1 MAESGTN
8 GERRSEDK
16 GSGGGRPLQ
25 EPHSPALGVSPVS
38 TSSLGTK
45 RHLPRG
51 IVIQLTGTEGEWDS
65 PDDSELIFSLDHDD
79 YYPSISLSKERQ
91 LSVEDDRGLQSQA
104 FHVPLSPSSPGSLGN
119 CSAIGHSFLSPG
131 PSSPTHRP
139 LASLVKSLSTELE
152 LKEGSTLRP
161 KPLLSLV
168 KSISTEISRSEPEV
182 SQSKSD
188 SRLNLHLWKQL
199 TQSKTR
205 SNGDSRTA
213 PPSPSALSPSGEGV
227 KGGFFKMELE
237 DTKRKLSEA
246 VHEPLS
252 SMFSKIM
259 REESAGSP
267 KHQGKTQ
274 GAHSLVSS
282 RGLGREG
289 STDTVLSESP
299 VRNTRKTDAD
309 VLPVFDWPSVRHP
322 GRSHRSPCPVHHY
335 RQHHRDEELEICTDG
350 DIMQVLAVETHEARR
365 SPAGPQVLAA
375 PLVRTPPSQ
384 PPHPLPRMS
393 LFCVAVLSYGY
404 FILPLSPYFSGLALG
419 LALGFLLGLLL
430 IRMGSTGSPCSDP
443 PYRPPQ
449 TLLGEGILT
458 GGTVSTEPDTL
469 KGWMNEI
476 HDYDPETYHPA
487 LTHSVFA
494 TLEGSCLRL
503 DSPRTNISRRATY
516 DERVLEAT
524 FIKSR
529 SFQLAKSKVFLLPSV
544 LARKR
549 VWNPKYPI
557 CIQLAAG
564 ANSQGDE
571 GGRSE
576 ESRGEEEPGAEPAS
590 PQQQS
595 SSKHVHDLPTT
606 LYLFGRTGRE
616 KEEWFRHFLFASMD
630 TEREKE
636 MDRQRPSRC
645 VSRSGDPAQAQSVSA
660 SVNVPSSRGSSRMGS
675 REDDPPSTP
684 PVPGVPVAH
693 VSQTSSSTRG
703 LTLLD
708 YPGYMARLLAAE
720 ELTPLC
726 STGASSTET
735 SPTIKGNC
743 TCDLAEHPGMS
754 QTAYANALI
763 GRIFWDFLREK
774 HWADVVSHKIQK
786 KLSKIRLPYF
796 MNELTLTEMDMG
808 CSMPQITTT
817 SRPEVNHRGLWVE
830 LQLVY
835 TGALQMT
842 LQTKFNL
849 SKLGKE
855 GGQDTDC
862 ATETGSPRSRPIFSV
877 LADSDEESS
886 SAGSSDEEEL
896 LLSEPQGPV
905 GEKGSTPAT
914 DGTGGGKTGRKI
926 LRFVDKIAKSKY
938 FQKATENEF
947 IKKKFEEMSNT
958 PLLLTVEV
966 QELSGT
972 LVVNIPP
979 PPTDRIWY
987 SFCVPPKLDLRVRPK
1002 LGEREVTFC
1011 HVTEWIEKKLQDEF
1025 QKVFVLP
1032 NMDDI
1037 YLPLMHS
1044 GVDSPRASQHL
1055 SSQSQQSQSSS
1066 TESIERIPP
1075 EISGAESD

>member
-1 MAESGTN
+1 MAESETN
-8 GERRSEDK
+8 GERRGEDK
-16 GSGGGRPLQ
+16 GKGGGGPLQ
-25 EPHSPALGVSPVS
+25 EHHSPTAQAS

-45 RHLPRG
+45 RHVPRG

-65 PDDSELIFSLDHDD
+65 LDDGELIFSLDHDD
-79 YYPSISLSKERQ
+79 DCPSISLSKERQ
-91 LSVEDDRGLQSQA
+91 LSVEDDRTLQSQS

-119 CSAIGHSFLSPG
+119 CSVIGRRRGFLSPG

-139 LASLVKSLSTELE
+139 IASLVKSLSTELE
-152 LKEGSTLRP
+152 PKEGSTLRP

-168 KSISTEISRSEPEV
+168 KSISTELSRSEPEV

-199 TQSKTR
+199 TQSKSR

-213 PPSPSALSPSGEGV
+213 PPSPSSLSPSGEGL

-267 KHQGKTQ
+267 KHQAKAQ
-274 GAHSLVSS
+274 GVHQARS
-282 RGLGREG
+282 LGRES

-299 VRNTRKTDAD
+299 VRNPRKMDPAD
-309 VLPVFDWPSVRHP
+309 VLPIFDWPSVRHP
-322 GRSHRSPCPVHHY
+322 VRVHRSHCPVH
-335 RQHHRDEELEICTDG
+335 RNRKHHRDEELEICAD
-350 DIMQVLAVETHEARR
+350 DDMMQVLATGSH
-365 SPAGPQVLAA
+365 GPGKKPSSA
-375 PLVRTPPSQ
+375 PSVPPPSLVRTSPFPQ
-384 PPHPLPRMS
+384 PPGPLPGMS

-404 FILPLSPYFSGLALG
+404 FILPLSPYLSGLALG
-419 LALGFLLGLLL
+419 LALGFLLGLWL
-430 IRMGSTGSPCSDP
+430 IRMGSSRPCSSNTP
-443 PYRPPQ
+443 HRQPQ
-449 TLLGEGILT
+449 SLLGEWILT
-458 GGTVSTEPDTL
+458 GGAGSTEADTL

-476 HDYDPETYHPA
+476 RDYDPETYHPA

-503 DSPRTNISRRATY
+503 DSPSANVSRRATY
-516 DERVLEAT
+516 DERVFETT
-524 FIKSR
+524 FVRSR

-549 VWNPKYPI
+549 MWNPKYPI
-557 CIQLAAG
+557 CIQLSG
-564 ANSQGDE
+564 EANSQRDE
-571 GGRSE
+571 AGRSDH
-576 ESRGEEEPGAEPAS
+576 SCGEEPGSEPTS
-590 PQQQS
+590 PHQS
-595 SSKHVHDLPTT
+595 SFNTTTAT

-616 KEEWFRHFLFASMD
+616 KEEWFRHFLLASVD
-630 TEREKE
+630 PEEGK
-636 MDRQRPSRC
+636 QRPDARC
-645 VSRSGDPAQAQSVSA
+645 VSRSGDPALVQTSSILHHE
-660 SVNVPSSRGSSRMGS
+660 PTSRGPSRVGSS
-675 REDDPPSTP
+675 DDDTPSTP
-684 PVPGVPVAH
+684 PI
-693 VSQTSSSTRG
+693 TSSRTTAGSRG
-703 LTLLD
+703 LSALD
-708 YPGYMARLLAAE
+708 YPRYMARLLATE
-720 ELTPLC
+720 ELTPL
-726 STGASSTET
+726 SSPAASSTET

-743 TCDLAEHPGMS
+743 TCDLLENPGAS
-754 QTAYANALI
+754 QTAWANALI

-774 HWADVVSHKIQK
+774 HWADMVSHKIQK

-796 MNELTLTEMDMG
+796 MNELTLTELDMG
-808 CSMPQITTT
+808 SSMPQITST
-817 SRPEVNHRGLWVE
+817 SRPEVNQRGLWVE
-830 LQLVY
+830 LQLLY

-855 GGQDTDC
+855 GSQDTDC
-862 ATETGSPRSRPIFSV
+862 TTDTGSPRCRPIFSV

-896 LLSEPQGPV
+896 LLSEPQGLM
-905 GEKGSTPAT
+905 GERGSTPAT

-938 FQKATENEF
+938 FQKAAENEF

-958 PLLLTVEV
+958 PLLLAVEV
-966 QELSGT
+966 QELSGP
-972 LVVNIPP
+972 LIINIPP

-987 SFCVPPKLDLRVRPK
+987 SFCVPPKLDLHVRPK

-1011 HVTEWIEKKLQDEF
+1011 HVTEWIERKLQDEF

-1044 GVDSPRASQHL
+1044 GMDGPQASQNL
-1055 SSQSQQSQSSS
+1055 SCQSQRSQSSS
-1066 TESIERIPP
+1066 TESIEKIPA
-1075 EISGAESD
+1075 EMSESD

>member
-1 MAESGTN
+1 MAASGTN

-16 GSGGGRPLQ
+16 GRGGGRPLQ
-25 EPHSPALGVSPVS
+25 EPHSPALGLSPAG
-38 TSSLGTK
+38 TPSLAAK

-51 IVIQLTGTEGEWDS
+51 IVIQLTGTEGQWDS
-65 PDDSELIFSLDHDD
+65 LDDSELIFSLDHDED
-79 YYPSISLSKERQ
+79 YPSISLSKERQ
-91 LSVEDDRGLQSQA
+91 LSVEDDRGLESQA

-119 CSAIGHSFLSPG
+119 CSTIGPSFLSPG

-199 TQSKTR
+199 TQPKTR

-213 PPSPSALSPSGEGV
+213 PPSPSSLSPSGEGLR
-227 KGGFFKMELE
+227 GGFFKMELE

-259 REESAGSP
+259 REEGAGSP

-274 GAHSLVSS
+274 VSS

-309 VLPVFDWPSVRHP
+309 VLPAFYWPSVRLP
-322 GRSHRSPCPVHHY
+322 GRSHCSPCPVHHN

-350 DIMQVLAVETHEARR
+350 DMMQVLTIETHRQARR
-365 SPAGPQVLAA
+365 SPAGPQVLAP
-375 PLVRTPPSQ
+375 PLVRTLSQ
-384 PPHPLPRMS
+384 TPHPLPRMS
-393 LFCVAVLSYGY
+393 LFCVAVLSYIY
-404 FILPLSPYFSGLALG
+404 FILPLSSYFSGLALG

-430 IRMGSTGSPCSDP
+430 IRMGSSRSCCSDP
-443 PYRPPQ
+443 PYRPAQ
-449 TLLGEGILT
+449 TVFGEGILP
-458 GGTVSTEPDTL
+458 GGFVSTEPDSL

-476 HDYDPETYHPA
+476 LDYDPETYHPA

-516 DERVLEAT
+516 DERVHEAT
-524 FIKSR
+524 FVKSR
-529 SFQLAKSKVFLLPSV
+529 CFQLAKSQVFLLPSV

-557 CIQLAAG
+557 CIQLARET
-564 ANSQGDE
+564 NSQEDE
-571 GGRSE
+571 GGRWE
-576 ESRGEEEPGAEPAS
+576 ESRGEESSAEPAS
-590 PQQQS
+590 PQQS
-595 SSKHVHDLPTT
+595 SSKHVHDLPAA

-616 KEEWFRHFLFASMD
+616 KEEWFRHFLFASMN

-636 MDRQRPSRC
+636 RDGQKPGRC
-645 VSRSGDPAQAQSVSA
+645 VSRSGDQAPAQGVCA
-660 SVNVPSSRGSSRMGS
+660 SGNIPGSRGSSRVGS
-675 REDDPPSTP
+675 SDDDAPSTP
-684 PVPGVPVAH
+684 PVHCIPAAP

-703 LTLLD
+703 LSLLD
-708 YPGYMARLLAAE
+708 YTGYMARLLATE
-720 ELTPLC
+720 EATPLS
-726 STGASSTET
+726 STGASSSET
-735 SPTIKGNC
+735 SPTISGNC
-743 TCDLAEHPGMS
+743 TCDLAEYPGTS
-754 QTAYANALI
+754 QTAWANALI
-763 GRIFWDFLREK
+763 GRIFWDFLRER
-774 HWADVVSHKIQK
+774 HWADVVSQKIQK

-796 MNELTLTEMDMG
+796 MNELTLTELDMG

-855 GGQDTDC
+855 AGQDTDC
-862 ATETGSPRSRPIFSV
+862 TAESGSPRCRPILSV

-896 LLSEPQGPV
+896 LPSEPQGPV
-905 GEKGSTPAT
+905 GEKGSTAAT

-938 FQKATENEF
+938 FQKATENEY

-966 QELSGT
+966 QELSGA
-972 LVVNIPP
+972 LVVNVPP

-987 SFCVPPKLDLRVRPK
+987 SFCVPPKLDLHVRPK

-1037 YLPLMHS
+1037 YIPLMRS
-1044 GVDSPRASQHL
+1044 GVDSPQAPQRPKAPR
-1055 SSQSQQSQSSS
+1055 SQSSS

>member
-8 GERRSEDK
+8 GGRRSEDR
-16 GSGGGRPLQ
+16 GRGGGRPLQ
-25 EPHSPALGVSPVS
+25 EPRSLSPVGA
-38 TSSLGTK
+38 SSHGTK

-65 PDDSELIFSLDHDD
+65 LDDSELIFSLDHDED
-79 YYPSISLSKERQ
+79 YPSISLSRERQ
-91 LSVEDDRGLQSQA
+91 LSVGDDRGLQSQA

-119 CSAIGHSFLSPG
+119 CSTLGPSFLSPG

-161 KPLLSLV
+161 KPFLSLV

-199 TQSKTR
+199 TQPKPR

-213 PPSPSALSPSGEGV
+213 PPSPGSLSPSGEGL
-227 KGGFFKMELE
+227 KGSFFKMELE

-246 VHEPLS
+246 VQEPLS
-252 SMFSKIM
+252 NMFSKIM

-267 KHQGKTQ
+267 KHQCKTQ
-274 GAHSLVSS
+274 GPHQTSS
-282 RGLGREG
+282 RGVGREG
-289 STDTVLSESP
+289 STDTVLSDSP
-299 VRNTRKTDAD
+299 VRSARKTDAD
-309 VLPVFDWPSVRHP
+309 VLPVFEWPSAKHL
-322 GRSHRSPCPVHHY
+322 GRVQRSPCPVHHH

-350 DIMQVLAVETHEARR
+350 DVMQVLAVETHRQARR
-365 SPAGPQVLAA
+365 PRGFQAQAAPSVRTSPAP
-375 PLVRTPPSQ
+375 Q

-430 IRMGSTGSPCSDP
+430 IRMGSSRSSCSAP
-443 PYRPPQ
+443 AYRSAQ
-449 TLLGEGILT
+449 TLLGEEILT
-458 GGTVSTEPDTL
+458 GGAVSAEPDTL

-476 HDYDPETYHPA
+476 HDYDPETCHPA
-487 LTHSVFA
+487 LTHSVYA

-516 DERVLEAT
+516 DERVHEAT

-529 SFQLAKSKVFLLPSV
+529 CFQLAKSKVFLLPSV

-549 VWNPKYPI
+549 MWNPKYPI
-557 CIQLAAG
+557 CIQLG
-564 ANSQGDE
+564 AKPQEEE

-576 ESRGEEEPGAEPAS
+576 ECRGDAPGPEPAS
-590 PQQQS
+590 PKGN
-595 SSKHVHDLPTT
+595 SSKHTPDLHAT

-616 KEEWFRHFLFASMD
+616 KEEWFRHFLFASME

-636 MDRQRPSRC
+636 RDRLRPGRC
-645 VSRSGDPAQAQSVSA
+645 VSRSGDPAQSVTAQ
-660 SVNVPSSRGSSRMGS
+660 VNVPSSRGSSRVGS
-675 REDDPPSTP
+675 SDDDAPPTP
-684 PVPGVPVAH
+684 PVPCMSAAPSG
-693 VSQTSSSTRG
+693 STRG
-703 LTLLD
+703 LSVLD
-708 YPGYMARLLAAE
+708 YPSYMARLLAAE
-720 ELTPLC
+720 ELTPL
-726 STGASSTET
+726 SSPGASSTET
-735 SPTIKGNC
+735 SPTIRGNC
-743 TCDLAEHPGMS
+743 TCDLAEDPGKS
-754 QTAYANALI
+754 QPAWANALI

-774 HWADVVSHKIQK
+774 HWADAVSRKIQK
-786 KLSKIRLPYF
+786 KLSRIRLPYF
-796 MNELTLTEMDMG
+796 MNELTLTELDMG
-808 CSMPQITTT
+808 CSMPHITAT

-835 TGALQMT
+835 TGNLQMT

-855 GGQDTDC
+855 GSQ
-862 ATETGSPRSRPIFSV
+862 ETVHCVNEAGSPRSRPVLGV

-886 SAGSSDEEEL
+886 SAGSSDEDEL
-896 LLSEPQGPV
+896 LLSEPQGLV
-905 GEKGSTPAT
+905 GEKGSTPAAE
-914 DGTGGGKTGRKI
+914 GTGGGKTGRKI

-938 FQKATENEF
+938 FQRATETEF

-1044 GVDSPRASQHL
+1044 GVDCPQAAEAQR
-1055 SSQSQQSQSSS
+1055 SSS
-1066 TESIERIPP
+1066 TESIDRIPP
-1075 EISGAESD
+1075 GVSGAESD

>member
-1 MAESGTN
+1 MAENKTN
-8 GERRSEDK
+8 GDRRSEDEER
-16 GSGGGRPLQ
+16 GRGGQTKSSSNPSRGQ
-25 EPHSPALGVSPVS
+25 SP
-38 TSSLGTK
+38 GTK

-65 PDDSELIFSLDHDD
+65 LDDSELIFSLDHEDD
-79 YYPSISLSKERQ
+79 YPSISLSKVRQ
-91 LSVEDDRGLQSQA
+91 LSVEDDRKLHSQA

-119 CSAIGHSFLSPG
+119 LSTTGFSFLSPTV
-131 PSSPTHRP
+131 SSPSHRP
-139 LASLVKSLSTELE
+139 LSKSLSTELDI
-152 LKEGSTLRP
+152 KEGATLRP
-161 KPLLSLV
+161 KPFLSLV
-168 KSISTEISRSEPEV
+168 KSISTEMSRSEPAV

-199 TQSKTR
+199 TQKPKTR

-213 PPSPSALSPSGEGV
+213 PPSPCAHSPSGEGRV
-227 KGGFFKMELE
+227 GFFKMELE

-259 REESAGSP
+259 REDSAMSP
-267 KHQGKTQ
+267 KHQTKSQ
-274 GAHSLVSS
+274 GAQQVSS
-282 RGLGREG
+282 RSLGREG
-289 STDTVLSESP
+289 STDTNLSESP
-299 VRNTRKTDAD
+299 VRNTKRTDAD
-309 VLPVFDWPSVRHP
+309 VLPVFDWPSVKSP
-322 GRSHRSPCPVHHY
+322 GRIHHISCPLHHN
-335 RQHHRDEELEICTDG
+335 RQHQRDEELEICTDG
-350 DIMQVLAVETHEARR
+350 DVMQVLAVESPRQARR
-365 SPAGPQVLAA
+365 SPTDEP
-375 PLVRTPPSQ
+375 PMVRTSSLPQ
-384 PPHPLPRMS
+384 PHPLPRMT
-393 LFCVAVLSYGY
+393 LFSVALLSYGY
-404 FILPLSPYFSGLALG
+404 FILPLSPYVSGLAVG

-430 IRMGSTGSPCSDP
+430 IRMGSPRSRCSDP
-443 PYRPPQ
+443 SYRPTQ
-449 TLLGEGILT
+449 SLLGEEILT
-458 GGTVSTEPDTL
+458 GGPVSSEPDTP

-476 HDYDPETYHPA
+476 HDYDPETFHPA
-487 LTHSVFA
+487 LTHSVFSS
-494 TLEGSCLRL
+494 LEGSSLRL
-503 DSPRTNISRRATY
+503 DSPRNNISRRAAY
-516 DERVLEAT
+516 DERVQEAA
-524 FIKSR
+524 FVKSR
-529 SFQLAKSKVFLLPSV
+529 SFQLAKSKVFLLPPV

-549 VWNPKYPI
+549 MWNPKYPI

-564 ANSQGDE
+564 ANSQEDE
-571 GGRSE
+571 GGKWE
-576 ESRGEEEPGAEPAS
+576 ETREERPEPGS
-590 PQQQS
+590 PQQRS
-595 SSKHVHDLPTT
+595 IPRT

-616 KEEWFRHFLFASMD
+616 KEEWFRHFLLASTD
-630 TEREKE
+630 PEREKKRE
-636 MDRQRPSRC
+636 PGRC
-645 VSRSGDPAQAQSVSA
+645 DPALAHSVSA
-660 SVNVPSSRGSSRMGS
+660 QANVPSSRGPSRIGSSD
-675 REDDPPSTP
+675 EDATFIPPAPSLP
-684 PVPGVPVAH
+684 

-703 LTLLD
+703 LFLLD
-708 YPGYMARLLAAE
+708 YQGYMSRLLAKE
-720 ELTPLC
+720 ELTPL
-726 STGASSTET
+726 SSPGASSSAEP
-735 SPTIKGNC
+735 SPTTIKGNC
-743 TCDLAEHPGMS
+743 TCDLTEHPGTS
-754 QTAYANALI
+754 QTAWANALI
-763 GRIFWDFLREK
+763 GRLFWDFLREK
-774 HWADVVSHKIQK
+774 HWADVVSCKIQK

-796 MNELTLTEMDMG
+796 MNELTLTELDMG
-808 CSMPQITTT
+808 GSMPQITAT

-855 GGQDTDC
+855 GGHDADC
-862 ATETGSPRSRPIFSV
+862 TTETCSPCCRPIFSV

-905 GEKGSTPAT
+905 GDKGSTPAT
-914 DGTGGGKTGRKI
+914 DGTGGGMTGRKI

-1025 QKVFVLP
+1025 QKVFVMP

-1037 YLPLMHS
+1037 YIPLMHS
-1044 GVDSPRASQHL
+1044 GTVSPGA
-1055 SSQSQQSQSSS
+1055 SQSQRSHCSS
-1066 TESIERIPP
+1066 TESIERMPP
-1075 EISGAESD
+1075 EIAESD

>member
-1 MAESGTN
+1 
-8 GERRSEDK
+8 
-16 GSGGGRPLQ
+16 
-25 EPHSPALGVSPVS
+25 VSPVGA
-38 TSSLGTK
+38 SSFGTK

-65 PDDSELIFSLDHDD
+65 LDDGELIFSLDHDED
-79 YYPSISLSKERQ
+79 CPSISLSKERQ
-91 LSVEDDRGLQSQA
+91 RSAEDDRGLQSQG

-119 CSAIGHSFLSPG
+119 CSTSGPSFLSPG

-139 LASLVKSLSTELE
+139 LANLVKSLSTELE

-161 KPLLSLV
+161 RPLLSLV
-168 KSISTEISRSEPEV
+168 KSISTEVSHSEPEV

-188 SRLNLHLWKQL
+188 SRLNVHLWKQL
-199 TQSKTR
+199 TQPKTR

-213 PPSPSALSPSGEGV
+213 PPSPSSLSPSGEGL

-267 KHQGKTQ
+267 KHQSKTQ
-274 GAHSLVSS
+274 GTHQASS
-282 RGLGREG
+282 RGLGHEG
-289 STDTVLSESP
+289 STDTVLSDSP
-299 VRNTRKTDAD
+299 ARNAKKSDAE
-309 VLPVFDWPSVRHP
+309 VLPVFEWPSVRHR
-322 GRSHRSPCPVHHY
+322 GRIHHSSCPVHHNAQY
-335 RQHHRDEELEICTDG
+335 NEELEICTDG
-350 DIMQVLAVETHEARR
+350 DVMHVLAKETQRQAGKM
-365 SPAGPQVLAA
+365 PAGSQVPVA
-375 PLVRTPPSQ
+375 PSVQTA
-384 PPHPLPRMS
+384 PLPRMS

-419 LALGFLLGLLL
+419 LALGFMLGLLL
-430 IRMGSTGSPCSDP
+430 IRMSSSKSRFP
-443 PYRPPQ
+443 PPTHRAAQ
-449 TLLGEGILT
+449 TLLGEEILT
-458 GGTVSTEPDTL
+458 GGSLNTEPDIL
-469 KGWMNEI
+469 KGWMNEM
-476 HDYDPETYHPA
+476 HDYDPENYHPA

-503 DSPRTNISRRATY
+503 DSPCSSISRRATY
-516 DERVLEAT
+516 DERAHKAT
-524 FIKSR
+524 FVESR
-529 SFQLAKSKVFLLPSV
+529 CFQLAKSKVFLLPSV
-544 LARKR
+544 LAQKR

-557 CIQLAAG
+557 CIQLPG
-564 ANSQGDE
+564 GVNPQEDE
-571 GGRSE
+571 GGRAE
-576 ESRGEEEPGAEPAS
+576 ECRGEAPGAEPTS
-590 PQQQS
+590 PKQNS
-595 SSKHVHDLPTT
+595 LNPANDPPTT

-616 KEEWFRHFLFASMD
+616 KEEWFRHFLFASTD
-630 TEREKE
+630 KERETE
-636 MDRQRPSRC
+636 TDRLNPGRSVPK
-645 VSRSGDPAQAQSVSA
+645 SGDPVPAQSVCASA
-660 SVNVPSSRGSSRMGS
+660 NTPNSRMGS
-675 REDDPPSTP
+675 SDDEAPCNPAAP
-684 PVPGVPVAH
+684 L
-693 VSQTSSSTRG
+693 SQTCSGSKG
-703 LTLLD
+703 LSLLD
-708 YPGYMARLLAAE
+708 YSNYMARLLATE
-720 ELTPLC
+720 EMFHLTSPE
-726 STGASSTET
+726 ANSTET
-735 SPTIKGNC
+735 SPTTKEKC
-743 TCDLAEHPGMS
+743 TCGLAEYPGRS
-754 QTAYANALI
+754 QTAWVNALI
-763 GRIFWDFLREK
+763 GRIFFDFLREK
-774 HWADVVSHKIQK
+774 HWADAVSHKIQK

-796 MNELTLTEMDMG
+796 MNELTLTELDMG
-808 CSMPQITTT
+808 CSMPHITAT

-849 SKLGKE
+849 SKLGKD
-855 GGQDTDC
+855 GGQDADC
-862 ATETGSPRSRPIFSV
+862 TTEAGSPWCRPTLSV

-886 SAGSSDEEEL
+886 SAGSSDEDEL
-896 LLSEPQGPV
+896 LLSEPQGLV
-905 GEKGSTPAT
+905 AEKGCTPIVE
-914 DGTGGGKTGRKI
+914 GTGGGKTGRKI

-947 IKKKFEEMSNT
+947 IKKKFEEMSNM

-987 SFCVPPKLDLRVRPK
+987 SFSEPPKLDLHCCPK

-1011 HVTEWIEKKLQDEF
+1011 QITEWIERKLQDEF

-1044 GVDSPRASQHL
+1044 GMDPPQASQHL
-1055 SSQSQQSQSSS
+1055 SPHSQSSS
-1066 TESIERIPP
+1066 TDSIERIAP
-1075 EISGAESD
+1075 EISGPESD

>member
-1 MAESGTN
+1 MAE
-8 GERRSEDK
+8 GEKDGERSEDK
-16 GSGGGRPLQ
+16 ERGGGRLLQ
-25 EPHSPALGVSPVS
+25 EPTNVSPVGA
-38 TSSLGTK
+38 SSFGTK

-65 PDDSELIFSLDHDD
+65 LDDGELIFSLDHDED
-79 YYPSISLSKERQ
+79 CPSISLSKERQ
-91 LSVEDDRGLQSQA
+91 RSAEDDRGLQSQG

-119 CSAIGHSFLSPG
+119 CSTSGPSFLSPG

-139 LASLVKSLSTELE
+139 LANLVKSLSTELE

-161 KPLLSLV
+161 RPLLSLV
-168 KSISTEISRSEPEV
+168 KSISTEVSHSEPEV

-188 SRLNLHLWKQL
+188 SRLNVHLWKQL
-199 TQSKTR
+199 TQPKTR

-213 PPSPSALSPSGEGV
+213 PPSPSSLSPSGEGL

-267 KHQGKTQ
+267 KHQSKTQ
-274 GAHSLVSS
+274 GTHQASS
-282 RGLGREG
+282 RGLGHEG
-289 STDTVLSESP
+289 STDTVLSDSP
-299 VRNTRKTDAD
+299 ARNAKKSDAE
-309 VLPVFDWPSVRHP
+309 VLPVFEWPSVRHR
-322 GRSHRSPCPVHHY
+322 GRIHHSSCPVHHNAQY
-335 RQHHRDEELEICTDG
+335 NEELEICTDG
-350 DIMQVLAVETHEARR
+350 DVMHVLAKETQRQAGKM
-365 SPAGPQVLAA
+365 PAGSQVPVA
-375 PLVRTPPSQ
+375 PSVQTA
-384 PPHPLPRMS
+384 PLPRMS

-419 LALGFLLGLLL
+419 LALGFMLGLLL
-430 IRMGSTGSPCSDP
+430 IRMSSSKRHD
-443 PYRPPQ
+443 
-449 TLLGEGILT
+449 LLVRKHACFLSLRIPL
-458 GGTVSTEPDTL
+458 SFQ
-469 KGWMNEI
+469 GWMNEM
-476 HDYDPETYHPA
+476 HDYDPENYHPA

-503 DSPRTNISRRATY
+503 DSPCSSISRRATY
-516 DERVLEAT
+516 DERAHKAT
-524 FIKSR
+524 FVESR
-529 SFQLAKSKVFLLPSV
+529 CFQLAKSKVFLLPSV
-544 LARKR
+544 LAQKR

-557 CIQLAAG
+557 CIQLPG
-564 ANSQGDE
+564 GVNPQEDE
-571 GGRSE
+571 GGRAE
-576 ESRGEEEPGAEPAS
+576 ECRGEAPGAEPTS
-590 PQQQS
+590 PKQNS
-595 SSKHVHDLPTT
+595 LNPANDPPTT

-616 KEEWFRHFLFASMD
+616 KEEWFRHFLFASTD
-630 TEREKE
+630 KERETE
-636 MDRQRPSRC
+636 TDRLNPG
-645 VSRSGDPAQAQSVSA
+645 RS
-660 SVNVPSSRGSSRMGS
+660 VPKSGMRGS
-675 REDDPPSTP
+675 PL
-684 PVPGVPVAH
+684 
-693 VSQTSSSTRG
+693 SQTCSGSKG
-703 LTLLD
+703 LSLLD
-708 YPGYMARLLAAE
+708 YSNYMARLLATE
-720 ELTPLC
+720 EMFHLTSPE
-726 STGASSTET
+726 ANSTET
-735 SPTIKGNC
+735 SPTTK
-743 TCDLAEHPGMS
+743 EKYPGRS
-754 QTAYANALI
+754 QTAWVNALI
-763 GRIFWDFLREK
+763 GRIFFDFLREK
-774 HWADVVSHKIQK
+774 HWADAVSHKIQK

-796 MNELTLTEMDMG
+796 MNELTLTELDMG
-808 CSMPQITTT
+808 CSMPHITAT

-849 SKLGKE
+849 SKLGKD
-855 GGQDTDC
+855 GGQDADC
-862 ATETGSPRSRPIFSV
+862 TTEAGSPCV

-886 SAGSSDEEEL
+886 SAGSSDEDEL
-896 LLSEPQGPV
+896 LLSEPQ
-905 GEKGSTPAT
+905 
-914 DGTGGGKTGRKI
+914 GTGGGKTGRKI

-947 IKKKFEEMSNT
+947 IKKKFEEMSNM

-987 SFCVPPKLDLRVRPK
+987 SFSEPPKLDLHCCPK

-1011 HVTEWIEKKLQDEF
+1011 QITEWIERKLQDEF

-1044 GVDSPRASQHL
+1044 GMDPPQASQHL
-1055 SSQSQQSQSSS
+1055 SPHSQSSS
-1066 TESIERIPP
+1066 TDSIERIAP
-1075 EISGAESD
+1075 EISGPESD

>member
-1 MAESGTN
+1 MAENKTN
-8 GERRSEDK
+8 GDRRSEDE
-16 GSGGGRPLQ
+16 GRGRGGLTKSSSNPSRGQ
-25 EPHSPALGVSPVS
+25 SP
-38 TSSLGTK
+38 GTK

-65 PDDSELIFSLDHDD
+65 LDDSELIFSLDHEDD
-79 YYPSISLSKERQ
+79 YPSISLSKVRQ
-91 LSVEDDRGLQSQA
+91 LSVEDDRKLHSQA

-119 CSAIGHSFLSPG
+119 LSTTGSSFLSPTV
-131 PSSPTHRP
+131 SSPSHRP
-139 LASLVKSLSTELE
+139 LSKSLSTELDI
-152 LKEGSTLRP
+152 KEGATLRP
-161 KPLLSLV
+161 KPFLSLV
-168 KSISTEISRSEPEV
+168 KSISTEISRSEPAV

-199 TQSKTR
+199 TQKPKTR

-213 PPSPSALSPSGEGV
+213 PPSPCAHSPSGEGRV
-227 KGGFFKMELE
+227 GFFKMELE

-259 REESAGSP
+259 REDSAMSP
-267 KHQGKTQ
+267 KHQTKSQ
-274 GAHSLVSS
+274 GAQQVSS
-282 RGLGREG
+282 RSLGHEG
-289 STDTVLSESP
+289 STDTNLSESP
-299 VRNTRKTDAD
+299 VRNTKRTDAD
-309 VLPVFDWPSVRHP
+309 VLPVFDWPSVKSP
-322 GRSHRSPCPVHHY
+322 GRIHHISCPLHHN
-335 RQHHRDEELEICTDG
+335 RQHQRDEELEICTDG
-350 DIMQVLAVETHEARR
+350 DVMQVLAVESHRQARG
-365 SPAGPQVLAA
+365 SPTDEP
-375 PLVRTPPSQ
+375 PMVRTSSLSQ
-384 PPHPLPRMS
+384 PHPLPRMT
-393 LFCVAVLSYGY
+393 LFGVALLSYGY
-404 FILPLSPYFSGLALG
+404 FILPLSPYVSGLALG

-430 IRMGSTGSPCSDP
+430 IRMGTPRSRCSDP
-443 PYRPPQ
+443 SYRSTQ
-449 TLLGEGILT
+449 TLLGEEILT
-458 GGTVSTEPDTL
+458 GGTVSSEPDTL

-476 HDYDPETYHPA
+476 HDYDPETFHPA
-487 LTHSVFA
+487 LTHSVFSS
-494 TLEGSCLRL
+494 LEGSSLRL
-503 DSPRTNISRRATY
+503 DSPRNNISRRAAY
-516 DERVLEAT
+516 DERVQEAA
-524 FIKSR
+524 F
-529 SFQLAKSKVFLLPSV
+529 VFLLPPV

-549 VWNPKYPI
+549 MWNPK
-557 CIQLAAG
+557 
-564 ANSQGDE
+564 
-571 GGRSE
+571 
-576 ESRGEEEPGAEPAS
+576 
-590 PQQQS
+590 
-595 SSKHVHDLPTT
+595 T

-616 KEEWFRHFLFASMD
+616 KEEWFRHFLLAS
-630 TEREKE
+630 TVLEREKE
-636 MDRQRPSRC
+636 REPGRCESRL
-645 VSRSGDPAQAQSVSA
+645 GDPALAHSVSSQA
-660 SVNVPSSRGSSRMGS
+660 NVPRSRGPSRIGSSD
-675 REDDPPSTP
+675 EDATFIPPAPSLP
-684 PVPGVPVAH
+684 

-703 LTLLD
+703 LFLLD
-708 YPGYMARLLAAE
+708 YQGYMSRLLAKE
-720 ELTPLC
+720 ELTPL
-726 STGASSTET
+726 SSPGASSSAEP
-735 SPTIKGNC
+735 SPTTIKGNC
-743 TCDLAEHPGMS
+743 TCDLAEHPGTS
-754 QTAYANALI
+754 QTVWANALI

-774 HWADVVSHKIQK
+774 HWADVVSCKIQK

-796 MNELTLTEMDMG
+796 MNELTLTELDMG
-808 CSMPQITTT
+808 SSMPQITAT
-817 SRPEVNHRGLWVE
+817 SRQEVNHRGLWVE

-855 GGQDTDC
+855 GGHDADC
-862 ATETGSPRSRPIFSV
+862 TTETRSPCCRPILSV

-905 GEKGSTPAT
+905 GDKGSTPAT

-1025 QKVFVLP
+1025 QKVFVMP

-1037 YLPLMHS
+1037 YIPLMHS
-1044 GVDSPRASQHL
+1044 GTVSPGA
-1055 SSQSQQSQSSS
+1055 SQSQRSHCSS
-1066 TESIERIPP
+1066 TESIERMPP
-1075 EISGAESD
+1075 EISESD